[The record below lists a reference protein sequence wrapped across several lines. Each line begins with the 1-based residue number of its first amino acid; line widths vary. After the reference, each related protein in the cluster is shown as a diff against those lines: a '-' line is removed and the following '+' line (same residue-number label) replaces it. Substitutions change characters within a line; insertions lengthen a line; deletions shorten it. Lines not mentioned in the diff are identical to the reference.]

1 MKKIVVLVA
10 AVLLVISV
18 LLLSM
23 APDTLSM
30 MVLGGM
36 CTVVILGFVLGL
48 MPSMLYGNAFR
59 YARRVIEQTL
69 DVQASETW
77 IAVFRL
83 DSLFQQRQL
92 DKIFANYKFKVN
104 EQKENDEV
112 VADITDYI
120 NEDILSLE
128 TWQGLIVQIPGVLT
142 GFGILG
148 TFIGLIMGISTIGF
162 SSVEAALE
170 SVATLLAGIETAFY
184 TSIAGVIL
192 SITFNILYRMIWN
205 SMLREYGLFVD
216 VFHKNVIE
224 SIDEQMRQK
233 QSSDVKMILSRL
245 DRIPKQGA
253 IAAGGGSQAPGLN
266 GNTEQAL
273 MSQITEAMR
282 KEQITFY
289 LQPIVELTTR
299 KMVGAEAL
307 VRWQHETLGLMTPG
321 SFIPILERNGYI
333 TRLDSYLWEQ
343 VCKNIRKWIDSGLRP
358 VPISVHVSKMDLMAM
373 DIPSFF
379 AKMLEKYRIPPRAL
393 TIQVA
398 KAAYVQAPGTTGE
411 VVQSLRRMGFKVI
424 LNGFEGDYI
433 SLNMLDNVEMDA
445 MNLDLR
451 LLPNNEYVTIA
462 AIFEQGRKLNI
473 EINAKSIENAEQVT
487 NLRRAGCSAG
497 QGFFFYP
504 PMSILEFE
512 TFDSGSHV

>member
-1 MKKIVVLVA
+1 MKKLVVIVA
-10 AVLLVISV
+10 AILLVISV

-30 MVLGGM
+30 LVLGGM
-36 CTVVILGFVLGL
+36 CIMLILGFSLGL
-48 MPSMLYGNAFR
+48 MPSLLFGNAFR
-59 YARRVIEQTL
+59 YARQVILQTL

-77 IAVFRL
+77 IAIFRL
-83 DSLFQQRQL
+83 DSLFQHRHL
-92 DKIFANYKFKVN
+92 DKIFASYKFTVN
-104 EQKENDEV
+104 DQRENGEV

-120 NEDILSLE
+120 NEETLSLE
-128 TWQGLIVQIPGVLT
+128 TWQGLVMQIPGVLT
-142 GFGILG
+142 GLGILG

-170 SVATLLAGIETAFY
+170 SVATLLGGIETAFY

-192 SITFNILYRMIWN
+192 SIIFNILYRLIWN
-205 SMLREYGLFVD
+205 SMLREYGMFVD
-216 VFHKNVIE
+216 TFHKHVIE
-224 SIDEQMRQK
+224 STDEQVRLK
-233 QSSDVKMILSRL
+233 QTEVMKQILSRL
-245 DRIPKQGA
+245 DRIPKSGTFGMGQG
-253 IAAGGGSQAPGLN
+253 GQNNGLN
-266 GNTEQAL
+266 AGTEQSL

-289 LQPIVELTTR
+289 LQPIVELSSR

-343 VCKNIRKWIDSGLRP
+343 VCKNIRRWIDSGLRP
-358 VPISVHVSKMDLMAM
+358 VPISVHISKMDLMAM
-373 DIPSFF
+373 DIPAFF
-379 AKMLEKYRIPPRAL
+379 SKMLEKYRIPPRAL

-398 KAAYVQAPGTTGE
+398 KAAYVQAPATTGE
-411 VVQSLRRMGFKVI
+411 VVQNLRRMGFKVI

-433 SLNMLDNVEMDA
+433 SLNMLENTEMDA

-473 EINAKSIENAEQVT
+473 EINAKSVENAEQVT

-504 PMSILEFE
+504 PMSIQEFE
-512 TFDSGSHV
+512 TFDSGAHV